1 MRKNTFPNIG
11 LRNIKTGLSVF
22 ICMILFQIFKR
33 NDPFYACIAA
43 VICMKDTVENSRLI
57 GINRLIGTFL
67 GGLLGILAIYI
78 TSLLNIS
85 SFFSPIVTSLGII
98 LTIYICTL
106 LKKPGAVTIACIVYI
121 GIMINHTGSNSYY
134 YAVNRIFDTSIGVI
148 IAIFINKYI
157 KPPIK

>member
-98 LTIYICTL
+98 LTI
-106 LKKPGAVTIACIVYI
+106 
-121 GIMINHTGSNSYY
+121 
-134 YAVNRIFDTSIGVI
+134 
-148 IAIFINKYI
+148 
-157 KPPIK
+157 